1 MKLII
6 DTDPGIDD
14 AMAVFYA
21 ARDPRIELVGLT
33 SVFGNVLTPI
43 ATRNALRLAEMAGL
57 DIPVA
62 EGAHQALEI
71 APTPPSSHI
80 HGVEGFG
87 DIAPVI
93 PAAAALDESA
103 PEFLCR
109 MARELKGELVL
120 CPIGPITNIARA
132 IQLDP
137 AFATNVKEIIFM
149 GGAARVPGNI
159 TPHAEANTYH
169 DPHALNVV
177 LGSGAKVTMVGLDVT
192 MATAFTAADFEDLA
206 RRDPHLGAFLR
217 EAGLFYLEFYYSRG
231 RDGVGLHDPMTII
244 AAAHPEL
251 FVTEELP
258 LRVVE
263 TGEEQGRTQEV
274 APSEAAGIARV
285 CVGGDMEA
293 IKRQFSAVFGD

>member
-87 DIAPVI
+87 DIAPVT

-192 MATAFTAADFEDLA
+192 MATAFTAADFDDLA

>member
-21 ARDPRIELVGLT
+21 ALDPAIELVGLT

-87 DIAPVI
+87 DIAPVQ
-93 PAAAALDESA
+93 PKAAALEESA
-103 PEFLCR
+103 PAFLCR

-137 AFATNVKEIIFM
+137 EFATNVKEIIFM

-192 MATAFTAADFEDLA
+192 MATAFTAADFDDLA
-206 RRDPHLGAFLR
+206 RRDPHLGGFLR

-231 RDGVGLHDPMTII
+231 RDGVGLHDPMTLI

-251 FVTEELP
+251 FVTEEIP

-274 APSEAAGIARV
+274 APAEAAGVARV
-285 CVGGDMEA
+285 CVGGDMDA
-293 IKRQFSAVFGD
+293 IKRQFSAVFGN